1 MSGEV
6 APSGQV
12 PVIGGLEQTLP
23 SSWYCDARIFKL
35 EKERIFARE
44 WLCVGREED
53 VAAPGD
59 YKLLD
64 VLGESILLVR
74 NARGALRAFYNV
86 CRHRGAQLCRIAGAA
101 PVPGLAVQGG
111 VTARRNIV
119 CPYHQWT
126 YDLDGRLIAAP
137 HMSGTPG
144 FDKASVSLYPVAVD
158 TWGGFVFL
166 HLTPDEAKP
175 LRTQLGEIAERIARY
190 PLSALRIGHS
200 IRYEVAANW
209 KALCEN
215 YNECYHCGGVHPELC
230 AVVPAFRVAGGA
242 TRSSQLQDGQPPG
255 VQPLDW
261 TRGIAHR
268 EGAYTFTHSGT
279 TKRRP
284 FPGLNEDERTRH
296 KGEVIYPNLF
306 VSLACDHVA
315 AFILEPR
322 AAERTDITCHFLFEP
337 ESMAQPDFDPNDA
350 VEFWDI
356 TNRQDWIICES
367 VQRGMQ
373 SRMHTHGYYAPMEDF
388 SLDIR
393 RYVME
398 RLGPDAGAALA

>member
-1 MSGEV
+1 MSTEV
-6 APSGQV
+6 TPIA
-12 PVIGGLEQTLP
+12 GLERTLP
-23 SSWYCDARIFKL
+23 SSWYRDASIFKL
-35 EKERIFARE
+35 ERERIFARE
-44 WLCVGREED
+44 WLCVGREEEL
-53 VAAPGD
+53 AAPGD
-59 YKLLD
+59 HKLLH
-64 VLGESILLVR
+64 VAGESILLLR

-101 PVPGLAVQGG
+101 AAPGMAVQGG
-111 VTARRNIV
+111 VTAGRSIV

-126 YDLDGRLIAAP
+126 YDLDGRLLAAP
-137 HMSGTPG
+137 HMAGTPG
-144 FDKASVSLYPVAVD
+144 FDKASISLYPVAVE

-166 HLTPDEAKP
+166 HLTPKEARP
-175 LRTQLGEIAERIARY
+175 LLAQLAEIAARTARY
-190 PLSALRIGHS
+190 PLSALRVGHS

-209 KALCEN
+209 KAICEN

-230 AVVPAFRVAGGA
+230 AVVPAFRAAGGGA
-242 TRSSQLQDGQPPG
+242 
-255 VQPLDW
+255 LDW
-261 TRGIAHR
+261 SRGIAHR
-268 EGAYTFTHSGT
+268 DGAYTFTHSGT
-279 TKRRP
+279 TTRRP

-322 AAERTDITCHFLFEP
+322 GPQRTDITCHFLFEP
-337 ESMAQPDFDPNDA
+337 EAMAQPDYDPNDT

-373 SRMHTHGYYAPMEDF
+373 SRVHTHGYYAPMEDF

-393 RYVME
+393 RYVTE
-398 RLGPDAGAALA
+398 RLGPDAG

>member
-6 APSGQV
+6 AP
-12 PVIGGLEQTLP
+12 IAGLEPTLP

-35 EKERIFARE
+35 EQERIFTRE
-44 WLCVGREED
+44 WLCVGREEEL
-53 VAAPGD
+53 AAPGD

-64 VLGESILLVR
+64 LVGESILLVR

-101 PVPGLAVQGG
+101 APPGMAVQGG
-111 VTARRNIV
+111 LNGRRNIV

-137 HMSGTPG
+137 HMQETPG

-166 HLTPDEAKP
+166 HLTPGAAKP
-175 LRTQLGEIAERIARY
+175 LLSQLGEIPARTARY

-209 KALCEN
+209 KAICEN

-230 AVVPAFRVAGGA
+230 AVVPAFRAGGA
-242 TRSSQLQDGQPPG
+242 AADGQPRGGQPRG
-255 VQPLDW
+255 GQPLDW
-261 TRGIAHR
+261 SRGIPHR
-268 EGAYTFTHSGT
+268 DGAYTFTHSGT
-279 TKRRP
+279 TTRRP

-315 AFILEPR
+315 VFILEPR
-322 AAERTDITCHFLFEP
+322 GPDRTDIICHFLFEP
-337 ESMAQPDFDPNDA
+337 ESMAQPDYDPNDA

-356 TNRQDWIICES
+356 TNRQDWNICES
-367 VQRGMQ
+367 VQRGMH
-373 SRMHTHGYYAPMEDF
+373 SRVHAHGYYAPMEDL

-393 RYVME
+393 RYVTE
-398 RLGPDAGAALA
+398 RLRVDAGTALL